1 MKKTFKLSIL
11 CSAACAAALL
21 YPFATFSQIPG
32 LYFRADAGGNI
43 TRDTEVKEFFGPV
56 TPGSKVKFD
65 PGARFGFAA
74 GYFFNDW
81 FALEG
86 EVAGMVN
93 NIKSITD
100 ATSVD
105 ATFSNVP
112 FLVNV
117 RFECPRRCKL
127 SPFIGG
133 GAGVSAAVLDID
145 HIDHPNA
152 FVHGSDSD
160 AVFAYQ
166 GFAGLRYALNDTM
179 GLSLEYRYFA
189 TEAPNWNGRHEFS
202 DESIHFG
209 RIETHSVSIAF
220 DFHF

>member
-1 MKKTFKLSIL
+1 MKTNLKLSAFFG
-11 CSAACAAALL
+11 AACAVALL
-21 YPFATFSQIPG
+21 QPLSTFSQIPG

-43 TRDTEVKEFFGPV
+43 TRDTELKEFFGPV

-65 PGARFGFAA
+65 PGPRFGFAG
-74 GYFFNDW
+74 GYFFTDW

-86 EVAGMVN
+86 E
-93 NIKSITD
+93 IP
-100 ATSVD
+100 ATRVD
-105 ATFSNVP
+105 ATFYNVP
-112 FLVNV
+112 FMANV
-117 RFECPRRCKL
+117 RLECPRRCRV
-127 SPFIGG
+127 SPYIGG
-133 GAGVSAAVLDID
+133 GLGVSAAVLDID

-160 AVFAYQ
+160 GVFAYQ
-166 GFAGLRYALNDTM
+166 GFAGLRFNLNDTM

-189 TEAPNWNGRHEFS
+189 TESPRWRS
-202 DESIHFG
+202 DDFLNDSIRFG